1 MKNKFAFI
9 FLLISTGVL
18 IGFILRHN
26 ESTWSFIKQPI
37 VKFLNDSESN
47 WTNGFFIANIKS
59 SIDSNIQ
66 KTYYYKS
73 KSKNPKPL
81 VVSLHTWGGDYSQE
95 DKLALI
101 CKQNDLN
108 YIHPNFRGTNNTKN
122 SCCSEQVLSD
132 IDDAISFA
140 ISNFNVDISKIYVI
154 GASGGG
160 YATIST
166 FMKSKHKV
174 KKYSAWVPITDLIA
188 WHNEGKIR
196 KSPFVNDILNCTS
209 STHELNIKNAKQKSP
224 IYWDTPIEKL
234 NDEEVSIY
242 AGIFDGIQG
251 SVPITHSINIYNKI
265 LKDLSVQ
272 DSVNYVTASEKLK
285 LLEFRKPLGDF
296 GYIDGRKVYLK
307 KEFKNLSLVLFE
319 GGHEI
324 LTEFAFNQLIN
335 D

>member
-1 MKNKFAFI
+1 MKKKLTLLFI
-9 FLLISTGVL
+9 LLFGVL
-18 IGFILRHN
+18 IGVSIRHN
-26 ESTWSFIKQPI
+26 NTTWATIKKPLI
-37 VKFLNDSESN
+37 NYINS
-47 WTNGFFIANIKS
+47 
-59 SIDSNIQ
+59 SNIFWTQEFKLIEISSSFDSSKQ
-66 KTYYYKS
+66 KAYVYKS
-73 KSKNPKPL
+73 NSKTPKAL
-81 VVSLHTWGGDYSQE
+81 IVSLHTWGGDYSQE

-140 ISNFNVDISKIYVI
+140 ISNFNVDTSKIYVV
-154 GASGGG
+154 GESGGG
-160 YATIST
+160 YATISI
-166 FMKSKHKV
+166 FMKSKHKI

-234 NDEEVSIY
+234 NDAEVSIY

-272 DSVNYVTASEKLK
+272 DRVNYVTASEKLK
-285 LLEFRKPLGDF
+285 LLEFRKPLGNF
-296 GYIDGRKVYLK
+296 GNIGGRKVYLK